1 MNEFFKKYLYIF
13 VLISIIM
20 MLFFI
25 FVPSGERGNVI
36 KGVYALLCFMEAM
49 MEEFA
54 KNKNLKMIIFSYCS
68 FEQRAE

>member
-1 MNEFFKKYLYIF
+1 MSFFKRYKYIF
-13 VLISIIM
+13 VLISVIM

-36 KGVYALLCFMEAM
+36 KGVLCSTFFMEAM